1 MLYPQS
7 CLSHDT
13 GSQMLLSAVSLVE
26 STLLLSTAFFLG
38 WSPLVVVLLLCAIM
52 ASFSIGL
59 GPFSFLVASETLGL
73 SERATGMTLCA
84 ATNRLTSGTVAL
96 SAVSMYEALG
106 SGGLF
111 ATYGLVG
118 MLSLPFY
125 FCTIPETAGQ
135 SLEELS
141 ARRGRPQRP
150 EVELREPAHSYTD
163 QDPAEPNSPA
173 MGGTMA

>member
-1 MLYPQS
+1 
-7 CLSHDT
+7 
-13 GSQMLLSAVSLVE
+13 
-26 STLLLSTAFFLG
+26 
-38 WSPLVVVLLLCAIM
+38 M

-96 SAVSMYEALG
+96 TAVSMYQALG

-111 ATYGLVG
+111 AVYGLVG
-118 MLSLPFY
+118 VLSLPFY

-135 SLEELS
+135 SLEELAA
-141 ARRGRPQRP
+141 ARGGRTQRA
-150 EVELREPAHSYTD
+150 EVELNETKRHYRDTDPEQVVVPA
-163 QDPAEPNSPA
+163 AE
-173 MGGTMA
+173 GTMA

>member
-1 MLYPQS
+1 
-7 CLSHDT
+7 
-13 GSQMLLSAVSLVE
+13 MLLSAISLV
-26 STLLLSTAFFLG
+26 LSTFFLSAAFFLG

-59 GPFSFLVASETLGL
+59 GPFSFLVSSETLGL

-96 SAVSMYEALG
+96 TAVSMYEALG

-111 ATYGLVG
+111 AVYGLVG
-118 MLSLPFY
+118 VASLPFY
-125 FCTIPETAGQ
+125 YYTIPETAGQ

-141 ARRGRPQRP
+141 ARRSRPPRA
-150 EVELREPAHSYTD
+150 EVELNGTALPSSGAAAQPYSDNDPTEQAIPALD
-163 QDPAEPNSPA
+163 
-173 MGGTMA
+173 GTMA